1 MDISG
6 NSGGLMV
13 FLLQETGFLQEL
25 KLYPA

>member
-6 NSGGLMV
+6 NSGGLMA